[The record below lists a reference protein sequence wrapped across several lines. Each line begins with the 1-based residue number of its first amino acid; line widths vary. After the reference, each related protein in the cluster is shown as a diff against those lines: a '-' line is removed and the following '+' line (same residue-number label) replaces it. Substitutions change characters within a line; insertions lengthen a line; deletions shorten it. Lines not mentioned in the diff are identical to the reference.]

1 MVIMERY
8 IPMKHEYDRRRQE
21 HAAIIIQS
29 IIRRFLAVRLLERMK
44 LERQRRQ
51 EQAAITIQG
60 QVRKF
65 LAIRLAN
72 QLRFERQ
79 LIDQLKQKHAA
90 TVIQRFYR
98 TQRQKKY
105 ERAAVVLQ
113 SHIRKFL
120 AQRMVERMKVECYGA
135 GTKEQQEERRFKE
148 ERAAVVIQRQIRKF
162 LAIRK
167 VDHLRAQKAV
177 RQFQERHAA
186 IVIQRFYRTHRNEK
200 FEHAAVVL
208 QSHVRRFLAVRR
220 YKRIKSVDLTT
231 QHSVDGQE
239 NRVPTSEIVEDRLSD
254 NQKLEQND
262 DRLNEMCDRL
272 MQQTNA
278 AAKLA
283 DSVGPLSKSTH
294 NKQVFDDSTAA
305 LIIQRSWRGYT
316 TRREQAELVK
326 RLKKIRSTWHNSPS
340 TTNNPREHRNFS
352 IKHRMD
358 LYLPL
363 LTSANS
369 RDQLLAAA
377 FMNRITKNP
386 QFADDFI
393 ERGGTSMLIKAASKL
408 TRNYEDT
415 SILQELT
422 PLLWTCL
429 QRPSMK
435 SEANKHIDQLL
446 EILVNN
452 IKCFKKN
459 ELIMTA
465 TCNSIFQLAKN
476 PSAPSILK
484 RLQFPFHVAQS
495 HRQYGPKTK
504 ASLLSALK
512 KADEV
517 IRSIDMLP
525 EHNS

>member
-1 MVIMERY
+1 MR
-8 IPMKHEYDRRRQE
+8 PLSFSRSF
-21 HAAIIIQS
+21 AAS
-29 IIRRFLAVRLLERMK
+29 WPFDFLERMK

-105 ERAAVVLQ
+105 ERAAVILQ
-113 SHIRKFL
+113 SHIRRFL
-120 AQRMVERMKVECYGA
+120 AQRMVERMKIECYGA
-135 GTKEQQEERRFKE
+135 GTEQQQEERRFKE

-167 VDHLRAQKAV
+167 VHHLRAQKAV

-208 QSHVRRFLAVRR
+208 QSYVRRFLAVRR
-220 YKRIKSVDLTT
+220 YKRIKS
-231 QHSVDGQE
+231 
-239 NRVPTSEIVEDRLSD
+239 NRVPTPEVVEDRLSD

-262 DRLNEMCDRL
+262 NQLNEMCDRL

-278 AAKLA
+278 AAKHA
-283 DSVGPLSKSTH
+283 DLVGPLSKSTH
-294 NKQVFDDSTAA
+294 SKGVFDDSTAA

-340 TTNNPREHRNFS
+340 TTNNPREHRSLS

-369 RDQLLAAA
+369 RDQLLAAT

-393 ERGGTSMLIKAASKL
+393 QRGGTSMLIKAAGKL

-415 SILQELT
+415 SVQQELT

-504 ASLLSALK
+504 ATLLNALK